1 MLTISTSIFI
11 FLGCLFISSSASAS
25 VFTVTNNCPFTIWP
39 ATLSGAG
46 TTPLPTSGFQLN
58 SGQSVQIPTTPK
70 WSGRVWARTGCSFD
84 ASGVGKCETA
94 DCGGKMECGG
104 MGATPPASL
113 FEITIGGYDNLDYY
127 DVSFV
132 DGYNLPIV
140 VVPRSTSGG
149 CNATGCASDIN
160 MGCPKELQVVGG
172 DGGGG
177 VIACN
182 SACGAFG
189 IDQYCCSG
197 QYANPNTCQPSYYSS
212 IFKRA
217 CPRAYSYAFDD
228 GTSTFTCNAYEY
240 AIIFC
245 PNNANNNNNGWEI
258 TRGNYGRNKE
268 TVVNLVSIPFDFQC
282 RMEPPTAPG
291 VGAGALAAPHIKK
304 AKTRAFTHTNASSN
318 AVLPLFTPTTSFIV
332 LSFLITH
339 LVHV

>member
-1 MLTISTSIFI
+1 MLTFV
-11 FLGCLFISSSASAS
+11 CSSAAM
-25 VFTVTNNCPFTIWP
+25 FTITNNCPFTIWP

-58 SGQSVQIPTTPK
+58 SGQSAQIPTTPK
-70 WSGRVWARTGCSFD
+70 WSGRVWARTGCTFD
-84 ASGVGKCETA
+84 ASGVGKCQTA

-132 DGYNLPIV
+132 DGYNLPII
-140 VVPRSTSGG
+140 VVPRSTASS
-149 CNATGCASDIN
+149 CNATGCASDLN

-172 DGGGG
+172 DGGSGAPGG

-182 SACGAFG
+182 SACGAFNM
-189 IDQYCCSG
+189 DQYCCSG
-197 QYANPNTCQPSYYSS
+197 QYANPNTCKPSYYSS

-245 PNNANNNNNGWEI
+245 PNSNNNGMEQTPQPGPLI
-258 TRGNYGRNKE
+258 TPAMKTRKKGNITSNSMLQ
-268 TVVNLVSIPFDFQC
+268 VPASICLLLVSF
-282 RMEPPTAPG
+282 
-291 VGAGALAAPHIKK
+291 
-304 AKTRAFTHTNASSN
+304 
-318 AVLPLFTPTTSFIV
+318 
-332 LSFLITH
+332 LSLY
-339 LVHV
+339 LVHM